1 VRVRAA
7 QTREETGKAKWDCLY
22 LIDLAKIVMTKPN
35 WGKVFQPIFR
45 RDKKVVEKKLDKLNN
60 VRNNVSHYHPAN
72 GQTYEE
78 EAKFL
83 METRRWLKGRL
94 ARAQDLWDK
103 ENEGTRV

>member
-1 VRVRAA
+1 VLG
-7 QTREETGKAKWDCLY
+7 QGHLSNHL
-22 LIDLAKIVMTKPN
+22 LIEVAPPLVSRPDGVF
-35 WGKVFQPIFR
+35 GRDSKVFQPIFR